1 MDQRQRNDLEGRRVS
16 QFGRAPIYVVIDGFL
31 RWIPNPTTMN
41 ALFRDWSHDEM
52 DLTDIIGYDELKPDG
67 PCPLPLPDSTALVK
81 AAGRPEV
88 YLLDFNNLRANPPD
102 GRIVKRHIMSPTAMD
117 RYNLSWDKISE
128 ISPVAIDAIPEGIPM
143 TG

>member
-1 MDQRQRNDLEGRRVS
+1 MGQRQRNDLEGRRVS

-31 RWIPNPTTMN
+31 RWIPNPTTME

-52 DLTDIIGYDELKPDG
+52 DLADIIGYDESKPDG
-67 PCPLPLPDSTALVK
+67 PCPLPLPDSTALVR

-88 YLLDFNNLRANPPD
+88 YMLDFNNPPED
-102 GRIVKRHIMSPTAMD
+102 TKIVKRHILSPAAMD

-128 ISPVAIDAIPEGIPM
+128 MSPVAIDAISEGIPM